1 LEYGK
6 NEAEL
11 NSQDKMLAL
20 QVLDEFAGSFAAEQS
35 TGCSILA
42 CTLYSK
48 NECSA
53 PNNLD

>member
-20 QVLDEFAGSFAAEQS
+20 QVLDEFAGSFAAE
-35 TGCSILA
+35 
-42 CTLYSK
+42 
-48 NECSA
+48 
-53 PNNLD
+53 